1 LSRLWEHLLHIGLSG
16 QVSHSLL
23 EKKKIKGNRIRKW
36 HIISNSLSTPSS
48 TQTNHWHSS
57 SETLDRKRILRFLG
71 CPVHPRPSPEAPLIE
86 RVYHLYPTVQLMIIA
101 NSAQVQWIRFFI
113 WHAPFPVGSKNL
125 DLSSHTHLCGFL
137 KKRKPH
143 GSDWRLFRQSILS
156 LLWQQL
162 VKHQKKKRM
171 GLSGKQKVLKFY
183 LSFLSTRVLELSWVE
198 YYDTRCSQLNST
210 QPPVVLNSTQSNQV
224 GSWILRGE

>member
-1 LSRLWEHLLHIGLSG
+1 MPFTWYWPFCP
-16 QVSHSLL
+16 HSL
-23 EKKKIKGNRIRKW
+23 EINFWWINS
-36 HIISNSLSTPSS
+36 IIF
-48 TQTNHWHSS
+48 WC
-57 SETLDRKRILRFLG
+57 LG

-86 RVYHLYPTVQLMIIA
+86 RVYHLHPTWATYPMIIS
-101 NSAQVQWIRFFI
+101 NSTQVHWIRFFI
-113 WHAPFPVGSKNL
+113 WHDPFPVGSKNL